1 MKIFSDRE
9 NFGYNKLHLQVINQ
23 KEESEKNIVIKN
35 KMSLN
40 KNNQMNITPVHLP
53 CINPNEKILQKILD
67 YGDELNFQDKKGL
80 KPIFYTVACK
90 SSGPLIL
97 LLENKYSLNDRDNQ
111 GYTPLILACKRGRY
125 KNVKLLLEEGADP
138 I

>member
-40 KNNQMNITPVHLP
+40 KNNQMNITPVHLA

-67 YGDELNFQDKKGL
+67 YGAELNFQDKKGR
-80 KPIFYTVACK
+80 KPIFYAAVCK
-90 SSGPLIL
+90 SSGPLKL
-97 LLENKYSLNDRDNQ
+97 LLENKCPFNDRDNQ

-125 KNVKLLLEEGADP
+125 KNVKLLLEKGVDP